1 MQQKTP
7 HSYSHGA
14 WAAGDQRMVFVVTF
28 GNAIAPRGRLL
39 LCDLSN
45 RRERGWEGGQISA
58 PLRLVLE
65 GAHKGRKGGLGD
77 GVITGRTR
85 VLSAV
90 WRAATG
96 HSAPRVG
103 LCLDLGAR
111 EACCNHM
118 SPYHSSQPRE

>member
-58 PLRLVLE
+58 LLRVVLE
-65 GAHKGRKGGLGD
+65 GAHKGREGGLGGRCD
-77 GVITGRTR
+77 YRENEGFICGV
-85 VLSAV
+85 
-90 WRAATG
+90 
-96 HSAPRVG
+96 
-103 LCLDLGAR
+103 AR
-111 EACCNHM
+111 SHR
-118 SPYHSSQPRE
+118 S